1 MDFVRDYLGI
11 LPGIIAVVN
20 GALAALLSHYPF
32 KTPAGKLRFIVI
44 VGLLSFAAVGAT
56 IYSQHLIVAQRNEE
70 RAQRDIIREKL
81 GTFIEEGTRLM
92 NQCRDSSKPPPVD
105 AINEGC
111 RECTRFSLRVWG
123 NHTSPGS
130 MIQAGFPLKD
140 LLGSTMSIKTLGLQ
154 FFSGCS
160 GLSNSAKSFRIS
172 CLY

>member
-105 AINEGC
+105 AINEWVSRVYPFLTQSLGKSYIA
-111 RECTRFSLRVWG
+111 RFNDPSGVPPQGPVGVDNEHQNAWFAVFQRV
-123 NHTSPGS
+123 
-130 MIQAGFPLKD
+130 FRLE
-140 LLGSTMSIKTLGLQ
+140 Q
-154 FFSGCS
+154 FSQE
-160 GLSNSAKSFRIS
+160 LPH
-172 CLY
+172 